1 MIFSEVVL
9 ERVRCFKELRR
20 VPLKPGY
27 NLVYGASESGK
38 TTFVETVFILLDPL
52 RNIPE
57 EEDVP
62 SWGPPGKSRA
72 GMVIQEGK
80 DSFRLTK
87 DFINGQVSLSRL
99 NLQTNKYEPLATDPA
114 KIDSFLRQNLGI
126 PPVSVYRKLFCFS
139 REDLPTGMPKV
150 LVQKVAV
157 AAREPEA
164 PAFGGGY
171 VAPQPVVQVPA
182 GYGMSIEEKKR
193 RLEELKQQRDKA
205 KEISDLQF
213 EIDGLEAKL
222 FDIENKLKDISSM
235 EDQIEQL
242 SKAANKLRAF
252 QELPKDVIRHIEDFE
267 GAQREHNKT
276 MTQFDQKIGEAQAQ
290 LSSIKNRQPFFKEKN
305 FLIGAGAFAAGIV
318 IHFINLEKD
327 ISALKGLTAIA
338 LIAGLGLVFWV
349 IWNELNAKTQEKEA
363 QEKFDKLVAE
373 QSEIQ
378 KKFEV
383 EASVIKKLVQEA
395 GVEEPKELQEKLKE
409 YKMLTEKLEEFQTK
423 LEKRKKEIGYF
434 QLEKE
439 KKQYRERVEELTE
452 RLRKAGGTGFVG
464 DLEDIQRQI
473 DALQFS
479 IDHPDAAPSLPS
491 SFGSNP
497 GGFGSGGGM
506 GNPGGFG
513 GGFGNP
519 GNPGNPGNFGNPGG
533 EDDGF
538 LGGSDD
544 TAYNPSMGLSTSEP
558 EKTMVSTGRAVEQAA
573 QENPVDILWSMAE
586 SFTGLDRSTLIM
598 QIKDRFNAFVK
609 AFTNGTYLEGD
620 LSSERS
626 VSLRNCLGNYIEIE
640 KLPPSSKDA
649 AWLAL
654 KLSLI
659 ENLFKKKVLPVVMD
673 DPLRLFDEAR
683 LANVSKALKA
693 VSARGQVILVST
705 QKAHSKLADNT
716 VSLSPQPAGG

>member
-1 MIFSEVVL
+1 MLFTEVVL

-20 VPLKPGY
+20 FPLKPGY

-80 DSFRLTK
+80 ESFRLTK
-87 DFINGQVSLSRL
+87 DFVNGQVSLSRL
-99 NLQTNKYEPLATDPA
+99 NPQTNKYETLATDPS

-150 LVQKVAV
+150 LVQKIAIP
-157 AAREPEA
+157 AREPE
-164 PAFGGGY
+164 PSAFGAGFAP
-171 VAPQPVVQVPA
+171 APQPVVQPPL

-222 FDIENKLKDISSM
+222 FDIENKLKDISAM

-242 SKAANKLRAF
+242 TRAINKLRAF
-252 QELPKDVIRHIEDFE
+252 QELPRDVIRHIEDFE

-276 MTQFDQKIGEAQAQ
+276 VAQFDQKIAEANAN
-290 LSSIKNRQPFFKEKN
+290 LMNIKNRLPFFKERN
-305 FLIGAGAFAAGIV
+305 FLAGLGAFAAGIML
-318 IHFINLEKD
+318 HFINMEKD
-327 ISALKGLTAIA
+327 IGALKGLTVIA

-363 QEKFDKLVAE
+363 QEKFDKLTAE
-373 QSEIQ
+373 LNEVQ

-409 YKMLTEKLEEFQTK
+409 YKALTEKLEEMQVR
-423 LEKRKKEIGYF
+423 LEKRKKEIGFF

-439 KKQYRERVEELTE
+439 KRQYQERVEELNE

-479 IDHPDAAPSLPS
+479 IDHPDSMPPPTPPSY
-491 SFGSNP
+491 
-497 GGFGSGGGM
+497 GF
-506 GNPGGFG
+506 NPGGFG
-513 GGFGNP
+513 GGGSSNPGGFGGGGLGNP
-519 GNPGNPGNFGNPGG
+519 GNPGG
-533 EDDGF
+533 EDDGY
-538 LGGSDD
+538 LGGSDE
-544 TAYNPSMGLSTSEP
+544 TAYNPAIGASLPNP
-558 EKTMVSTGRAVEQAA
+558 EKTMVSTGSKLEETG
-573 QENPVDILWSMAE
+573 QENPVDMLWTMAE

-598 QIKDRFNAFVK
+598 QINDRFNAFVK

-620 LSSERS
+620 LSSEKT
-626 VSLRNCLGNYIEIE
+626 VSLRNSMGNYIEIE

-659 ENLFKKKVLPVVMD
+659 ENLFKKKVLPILMD

-683 LANVSKALKA
+683 LANISKALKA
-693 VSARGQVILVST
+693 LGAKGQVILVST

-716 VSLSPQPAGG
+716 VSLTPQPAPGS